1 LPCGVDSVREPA
13 GVPPR
18 EHAMTIALPVSGQVV
33 VRLFPHDPRFAR
45 DVRRAALAVRMSAG
59 TEKELRDLLERALRA
74 WYPHVEVRI
83 REDLAGLLQEDR
95 VWYVMR
101 DGQVGNQR
109 ELTDRL
115 YAALSD
121 ARATTAESD
130 LAVQRAEA
138 ALAVARQPRSRRRR
152 ATARAAGGPDPRDGA

>member
-1 LPCGVDSVREPA
+1 MSQRESRP
-13 GVPPR
+13 
-18 EHAMTIALPVSGQVV
+18 EQAMTIALPVSGKVV
-33 VRLFPHDPRFAR
+33 VRLFPHDQRFAR
-45 DVRRAALAVRMSAG
+45 DVRRAALAVRLSAG
-59 TEKELRDLLERALRA
+59 TEKDLRDLLERALRA

-83 REDLAGLLQEDR
+83 REDLVGLVQDDR

-101 DGQVGNQR
+101 DGQIGNRR

-130 LAVQRAEA
+130 LAVERAEA
-138 ALAVARQPRSRRRR
+138 AMAIASQPRSRRRR
-152 ATARAAGGPDPRDGA
+152 ATPRATGRVDPRDGGCRCP

>member
-1 LPCGVDSVREPA
+1 MSQRESRPEQA
-13 GVPPR
+13 L
-18 EHAMTIALPVSGQVV
+18 TIGLPVAGEVV
-33 VRLFPHDPRFAR
+33 VRLFPHDRSFAR
-45 DVRRAALAVRMSAG
+45 DVRRAALAVRASAR

-74 WYPHVEVRI
+74 WYPHLQVRI

-101 DGQVGNQR
+101 DGQIGNQR

-121 ARATTAESD
+121 ARATAESD
-130 LAVQRAEA
+130 LAVERAQA

-152 ATARAAGGPDPRDGA
+152 ATSRAAGGPDPREGA